1 MNLEPL
7 SESKVEQMEDDDPCR
22 LLRFETTED
31 GSNPLSS
38 QKHQVLAVQWTLW
51 NIAEY
56 IGKLREELDAAFER
70 IADLEEHVKNCER
83 KREDTPE
90 AGEDDNDACAE

>member
-7 SESKVEQMEDDDPCR
+7 SDSEVKRMQADDPCG

-38 QKHQVLAVQWTLW
+38 QKHQVVAVQWTLG

-56 IGKLREELDAAFER
+56 IGKLRDELDAAVER

-90 AGEDDNDACAE
+90 AGDNDDNACAE